1 MKDLHFLFGRRDAPP
16 SRLPVALLR
25 LPTVVAAVFVLALAT
40 PGVALADDTEDD
52 AVWEESDKLPAVQNR
67 LYRMEHEFNASVG
80 VLPID
85 TYYKGVALGGGYAW
99 HWTDLWAFEAHFYY
113 MQNMNTSL
121 RDKLENNFGIKP
133 KRFAEIKFFGELGA
147 LFKPLYGKLSFL
159 NKTLVYGEFY
169 VSLTGIVARM
179 EGGKKTEDHT
189 DGKPPRMAFGGAPG
203 FGLRG
208 YFHKYMSVRF
218 DFRQMIIYSMGE
230 GHYPLSLTLSFAFT
244 TRSDL

>member
-1 MKDLHFLFGRRDAPP
+1 MKDLPRSPLRPWRRAPGP
-16 SRLPVALLR
+16 RLPLTLAALC
-25 LPTVVAAVFVLALAT
+25 AIALAA
-40 PGVALADDTEDD
+40 PNVARADETEDN
-52 AVWEESDKLPAVQNR
+52 AELEEGDKLPAVQNR

-85 TYYKGVALGGGYAW
+85 SYYKGIALGGGYAW

-113 MQNMNTSL
+113 METLTTSL

-159 NKTLVYGEFY
+159 NTTLVYGEFY
-169 VSLTGIVARM
+169 VSLTAVVARM
-179 EGGKKTEDHT
+179 EGGKKTEEYT

-203 FGLRG
+203 FGIRG
-208 YFHKYMSVRF
+208 YFHENLSVRF
-218 DFRQMIIYSMGE
+218 DLRQLVLYSMGE
-230 GHYPLSLTLSFAFT
+230 GHYPLSMTLSFAFT
-244 TRSDL
+244 TRSDI